1 MGQLPLE
8 CVTPGCIFEKVGVD
22 CAGLFHIKYG
32 MVRKPTLVKAYV
44 CIFVSL
50 AMKAV
55 HLEAVSDLISDGL
68 IATLCHFVARRGHP
82 SLIWSDNGTNFVGV
96 NHE

>member
-1 MGQLPLE
+1 MYLRESWSRLCWPLSHQIWHGPQ
-8 CVTPGCIFEKVGVD
+8 T
-22 CAGLFHIKYG
+22 YS
-32 MVRKPTLVKAYV
+32 YV

-82 SLIWSDNGTNFVGV
+82 SLIWSDNGTNFVG
-96 NHE
+96 EP